1 MNKYKIINNNELK
14 EKNKE
19 LLAKAQENAH
29 THLVVPLL
37 YGKYSKIIEYT
48 LDAFDGFVKFDPK
61 KIEGWVIP
69 EPETYDWI
77 IYIKET
83 MEPIGNITAD
93 REDKSINGIELAFN
107 THPSY
112 WRKGYTSEALIEV
125 MRYLFNNGYENVL
138 CGYDEGNLKSKN
150 IGEKLGFLPY
160 KVEEKNWIKDGIPIN
175 TYMAILNKQRFMD
188 DLYDLRKHSK

>member
-1 MNKYKIINNNELK
+1 MMYETPELQTERLILKNVNLTDLQKVYEYDFTKLRIINGEFK
-14 EKNKE
+14 
-19 LLAKAQENAH
+19 
-29 THLVVPLL
+29 
-37 YGKYSKIIEYT
+37 
-48 LDAFDGFVKFDPK
+48 FVKFDPK